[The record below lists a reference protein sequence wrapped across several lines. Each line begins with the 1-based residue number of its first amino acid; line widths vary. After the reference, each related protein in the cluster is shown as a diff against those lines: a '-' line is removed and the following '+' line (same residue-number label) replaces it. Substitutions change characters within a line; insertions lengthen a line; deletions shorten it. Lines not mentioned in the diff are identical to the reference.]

1 VERNSKLKEHLTGE
15 KTFNTNMRNVFYL
28 LIISALVGSCGSKE
42 SETVTNNDTQ
52 VEERLTIATAPV
64 EGISATETVT
74 ASGVLSSK
82 SELKL
87 AFKTGGLIKRM
98 YVTEGQFVK
107 SGQLLAEIDTEE
119 IDAQVDQGN
128 VGLEKANRD
137 LERVKRLVADSA
149 ATLQN
154 LQDVT
159 SAYKAAKQGLRVG
172 NFNQKLSKIYAPMSG
187 RILRK
192 IAEQGELITPFAPA
206 LILGT
211 GGAATQLTVGVT
223 DREIVQL
230 KKGYPATVKLD
241 AYPGEIFSA
250 QITQIAQIVNPATG
264 TFEVELAVNPQGKQ
278 FISGFVGRAEILPPG
293 NKQILAVPIE
303 SLVEADGNRAFVFVY
318 KNDKVQKR
326 AVELTRIIGDKI
338 GISNGIV
345 LGEEVVVKGANFL
358 KDGVLV
364 RKPSDQ

>member
-1 VERNSKLKEHLTGE
+1 MKPYIYS
-15 KTFNTNMRNVFYL
+15 L
-28 LIISALVGSCGSKE
+28 LCSTLLLSCGSDKE
-42 SETVTNNDTQ
+42 ETVAEQ
-52 VEERLTIATAPV
+52 PEEAITVATALV
-64 EGISATETVT
+64 ERISATEIVT

-98 YVTEGQFVK
+98 YVSEGQYVK

-119 IDAQVDQGN
+119 IDAQVSQGN
-128 VGLEKANRD
+128 VGLEKAKRD

-154 LQDVT
+154 LQDAT
-159 SAYKAAKQGLRVG
+159 SAYEAAQQGLRVG
-172 NFNQKLSKIYAPMSG
+172 NFNQKLSKIYAPING

-192 IAEQGELITPFAPA
+192 IAEQGELITPFSPA

-223 DREIVQL
+223 DREIVRL
-230 KKGYPATVKLD
+230 KKGYSATVKLD
-241 AYPGEIFSA
+241 AYADEIFTA

-264 TFEVELAVNPQGKQ
+264 TFEVELAVNPKGKQ
-278 FISGFVGRAEILPPG
+278 FISGFVARAEISPPG
-293 NKQILAVPIE
+293 NEQVLAVPIE
-303 SLVEADGNRAFVFVY
+303 SLVEADGNRAFVFIY
-318 KNDKVQKR
+318 KSDKVQKR

-338 GISNGIV
+338 GISNGLE

-358 KDGVLV
+358 KDGVWV
-364 RKPSDQ
+364 NKSTGQ

>member
-1 VERNSKLKEHLTGE
+1 MKSYI
-15 KTFNTNMRNVFYL
+15 YL
-28 LIISALVGSCGSKE
+28 FVSVLCLSCGSQKE
-42 SETVTNNDTQ
+42 EPKGVQAEEKLTV
-52 VEERLTIATAPV
+52 ATAAV
-64 EGISATETVT
+64 ERIAATENIT

-98 YVTEGQFVK
+98 YVSEGQYVK

-119 IDAQVDQGN
+119 IDAQVSQGN
-128 VGLEKANRD
+128 VGLEKAKRD

-154 LQDVT
+154 LQDAT
-159 SAYKAAKQGLRVG
+159 SAYEAAQQGLRVG
-172 NFNQKLSKIYAPMSG
+172 NFNQKLSKIYAPMNG

-223 DREIVQL
+223 DREVVKL
-230 KKGYPATVKLD
+230 KTGYSATIKLD
-241 AYPGEIFSA
+241 AYPDETFSA
-250 QITQIAQIVNPATG
+250 QITQIAQIVNPTTG
-264 TFEVELAVNPQGKQ
+264 TFEVELTVNPQGKQ
-278 FISGFVGRAEILPPG
+278 FISGFVARAEILPPS
-293 NKQILAVPIE
+293 QSQTLAVPIE

-318 KNDKVQKR
+318 KNGKVEKR
-326 AVELTRIIGDKI
+326 AIELNRIIGDKI
-338 GISNGIV
+338 GISSGLEIN
-345 LGEEVVVKGANFL
+345 EEVVIKGANFL

-364 RKPSDQ
+364 NKSVSQ